1 MTVLVSSRKVGN
13 FYSMHLPR
21 YVIVDDEVQQEALR
35 IDSWRDEQ
43 RVWAIRGEQVGVHS
57 MLNQ

>member
-1 MTVLVSSRKVGN
+1 
-13 FYSMHLPR
+13 MHLPR